1 MNIMNILWD
10 FDGTL
15 FDTYPV
21 YTKILSQVLGEE
33 ISEEEIYKNLKVS
46 FSHAI
51 DYYKISKK
59 QLSEIDVLESR
70 ITIEDIKPFEKVEEV
85 LKFADK
91 NVIMTHKDR
100 AGVLSILNHYGWDK
114 YFVDMVTID
123 DGFPRKPN
131 SLAYDHLHKKHNINL
146 AIGDRELDL
155 IPAKELG
162 ISTCM
167 FQGSC
172 DVADYSLA
180 HYSEFFQVVIDREFS
195 L

>member
-1 MNIMNILWD
+1 MNILWD

-21 YTKILSQVLGEE
+21 YTKILSQVIGEKG
-33 ISEEEIYKNLKVS
+33 SEEEIYTKLKVS

-59 QLSEIDVLESR
+59 QISEIDVLESQ
-70 ITIEDIKPFEKVEEV
+70 IIIADIKPFEKVEEV
-85 LKFADK
+85 LKFAQK

-114 YFVDMVTID
+114 YFADMVTID

-131 SLAYDHLHKKHNINL
+131 SLAYDHLHKKHNIDL

-155 IPAKELG
+155 LPAKELG

-167 FQGSC
+167 FQGKC
-172 DVADYSLA
+172 DVADYSLS
-180 HYSEFFQVVIDREFS
+180 HYSEFFKVVIDRDREFS

>member
-1 MNIMNILWD
+1 MNILWD

-21 YTKILSQVLGEE
+21 YTKILSQVLEKE
-33 ISEEEIYKNLKVS
+33 ISEEEIYTKLKVS

-51 DYYKISKK
+51 DYYEISKK
-59 QLSEIDVLESR
+59 QLSEIEVLESR
-70 ITIEDIKPFEKVEEV
+70 IIIEDIKPFEKVEEV

-131 SLAYDHLHKKHNINL
+131 SLAYDHLHKKHNIDL

-172 DVADYSLA
+172 DVADYSLS

>member
-1 MNIMNILWD
+1 LNILWD

-15 FDTYPV
+15 FDTYPAYSSIFSRV
-21 YTKILSQVLGEE
+21 MGGESDE
-33 ISEEEIYKNLKVS
+33 KEIYETLKVS

-51 DYYKISKK
+51 HFYN
-59 QLSEIDVLESR
+59 LSENQLREIAALENNLSPN
-70 ITIEDIKPFEKVEEV
+70 DIQPFEKVEEV

-100 AGVLSILNHYGWDK
+100 KGVMSILEHYGWEK
-114 YFVDMVTID
+114 YFNEIVTID

-131 SLAYDHLHKKHNINL
+131 SAAYQYLHEKHHIDL

-162 ISTCM
+162 IKTCS
-167 FQGSC
+167 FQNQHV
-172 DVADYSLA
+172 VADYYLA
-180 HYSEFFQVVIDREFS
+180 NYSDFFKTVGEFIK
-195 L
+195 

>member
-1 MNIMNILWD
+1 MNILWD

-21 YTKILSQVLGEE
+21 YTKIFSQVLGKE
-33 ISEEEIYKNLKVS
+33 ISEEEIYAKLKIS

-51 DYYKISKK
+51 NYYEITKK

-70 ITIEDIKPFEKVEEV
+70 IMIEDIKPFEKVEEV
-85 LKFADK
+85 LKFGDK

-131 SLAYDHLHKKHNINL
+131 ALSYDYLHKKHSIDL

-167 FQGSC
+167 FQGNC
-172 DVADYSLA
+172 DVADYSLS
-180 HYSEFFQVVIDREFS
+180 HYSEFFKIVIDREVI

>member
-1 MNIMNILWD
+1 MNILWD

-21 YTKILSQVLGEE
+21 YTKILSKILGDTVDKQG
-33 ISEEEIYKNLKVS
+33 IYKNLKIS
-46 FSHAI
+46 YSHAI
-51 DYYKISKK
+51 QYYNISCKQEDQIKILNGK
-59 QLSEIDVLESR
+59 
-70 ITIEDIKPFEKVEEV
+70 ITAKDMKPFAGVEEI
-85 LKFADK
+85 LEFADK

-131 SLAYDHLHKKHNINL
+131 SLSYDHLHKKHNIDL

-167 FQGSC
+167 FQGNC

-180 HYSEFFQVVIDREFS
+180 HYSEFFKVVNDGKF
-195 L
+195 LYK

>member
-1 MNIMNILWD
+1 MNILWD

-33 ISEEEIYKNLKVS
+33 ISEEEIYTNLKVS
-46 FSHAI
+46 FSYAI
-51 DYYKISKK
+51 DYYEISKK

-70 ITIEDIKPFEKVEEV
+70 IIIEDIKPFEKVEEV

-131 SLAYDHLHKKHNINL
+131 SLAYDHLHKKYNIDL

-155 IPAKELG
+155 LPAKELG

-167 FQGSC
+167 FQGNC
-172 DVADYSLA
+172 DVANYSLS
-180 HYSEFFQVVIDREFS
+180 HYSEFFKVVIDREFS
-195 L
+195 

>member
-1 MNIMNILWD
+1 MNILWD

-15 FDTYPV
+15 FDTYLA
-21 YTKILSQVLGEE
+21 YTKMLSEILGDTVDKQ
-33 ISEEEIYKNLKVS
+33 EIYKNLKIS
-46 FSHAI
+46 YSHAI
-51 DYYKISKK
+51 HYYNISCEQEEKIK
-59 QLSEIDVLESR
+59 VLKGK
-70 ITIEDIKPFEKVEEV
+70 INPKDMKPFAGVEEV

-91 NVIMTHKDR
+91 NVIMTHKHR
-100 AGVLSILNHYGWDK
+100 AGVMEILNHYGWDK

-131 SLAYDHLHKKHNINL
+131 SLAYDHLHKKHNIDL

-155 IPAKELG
+155 LPAKELG

-167 FQGSC
+167 FQGDC

-180 HYSEFFQVVIDREFS
+180 QYSEFYKVMNDRKF
-195 L
+195 LYK